1 MPASEPASPI
11 KKEVLVQAGLPFFII
26 NLMRK
31 ILVIIL
37 FAVAGAFA
45 HALPMMNLN
54 AVSVGYSS
62 LGRIEAS
69 AFEFRIGNDGQLG
82 INLLRF
88 DVRTSY
94 DEGEYDSQP
103 VSLGAPIINA
113 PAASLLF
120 FLELLGKWNSA
131 GIAAVSAGI
140 AAVSAFLASGEIGYP
155 IIKFENFKLSVF
167 ESHVFEWWLY
177 KKQDKWHM
185 DEAGWG
191 QELGLEI
198 YTPYASLDG
207 GAQFEI
213 TNKRKGIGWFARI
226 NLIDIFYIL
235 YR

>member
-1 MPASEPASPI
+1 
-11 KKEVLVQAGLPFFII
+11 
-26 NLMRK
+26 MRK

-37 FAVAGAFA
+37 FAVATYAADLGD
-45 HALPMMNLN
+45 LRDVLTLYPLN
-54 AVSVGYSS
+54 VGYSS

-69 AFEFRIGNDGQLG
+69 AFEFRIGNGGQLG

-88 DVRTSY
+88 DIRTGY
-94 DEGEYDSQP
+94 NEGEYDSQP

-113 PAASLLF
+113 PAASLF
-120 FLELLGKWNSA
+120 FCALLGKSRALA
-131 GIAAVSAGI
+131 GIAVA
-140 AAVSAFLASGEIGYP
+140 SAFLASGELSYP

-177 KKQDKWHM
+177 KKNDKWHM

-226 NLIDIFYIL
+226 KLIDIFHTLI
-235 YR
+235 R

>member
-1 MPASEPASPI
+1 MNSSNNAISF
-11 KKEVLVQAGLPFFII
+11 LFFII

-45 HALPMMNLN
+45 DGVLPMMNLN

-88 DVRTSY
+88 DIRTGY
-94 DEGEYDSQP
+94 NEGEYDSQP

-113 PAASLLF
+113 PAASLF
-120 FLELLGKWNSA
+120 FCALLGKTRALA
-131 GIAAVSAGI
+131 GIAVA
-140 AAVSAFLASGEIGYP
+140 SAFLASGELSYP

-226 NLIDIFYIL
+226 KLIDIFHTLI
-235 YR
+235 R

>member
-1 MPASEPASPI
+1 
-11 KKEVLVQAGLPFFII
+11 
-26 NLMRK
+26 MRK

-37 FAVAGAFA
+37 FVTAGAFA
-45 HALPMMNLN
+45 DGVLPMMNLN

-62 LGRIEAS
+62 LGRIETS

-88 DVRTSY
+88 DIRTGY
-94 DEGEYDSQP
+94 NEGEYDSQP
-103 VSLGAPIINA
+103 VSLGAPIINVS
-113 PAASLLF
+113 AASLLF
-120 FLELLGKWNSA
+120 FLELLGEWNSRALA

-140 AAVSAFLASGEIGYP
+140 AVPSAFLASGELSYP

>member
-1 MPASEPASPI
+1 
-11 KKEVLVQAGLPFFII
+11 
-26 NLMRK
+26 MRK

-37 FAVAGAFA
+37 FVTAGAFA
-45 HALPMMNLN
+45 DHALPMMNLN

-94 DEGEYDSQP
+94 DEGEYDSKP

-113 PAASLLF
+113 PAASLF
-120 FLELLGKWNSA
+120 FALLGKSRALA
-131 GIAAVSAGI
+131 GIAVA
-140 AAVSAFLASGEIGYP
+140 SAFLASGELSYT

-226 NLIDIFYIL
+226 KLIDIFHTLI
-235 YR
+235 R